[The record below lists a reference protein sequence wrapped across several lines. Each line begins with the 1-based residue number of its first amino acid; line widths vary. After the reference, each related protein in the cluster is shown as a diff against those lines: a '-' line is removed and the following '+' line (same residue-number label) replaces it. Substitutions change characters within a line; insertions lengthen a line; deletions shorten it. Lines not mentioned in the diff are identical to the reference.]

1 MLSNENNIKS
11 DSFIFGRLIKQLNN
25 IMDIR
30 FNRILK
36 QWDLTASQFYVLVYL
51 LDNQAT
57 AVNQKNLEDVF
68 HLKGPT
74 VTGIVNR
81 LVEKNFIKR
90 HTNCC
95 DRRVNYLVLTEKGHE
110 LEPIIFFEIDKLEK
124 ETLQGIT
131 KEQIDILDEVL
142 NQILQNI
149 MDD

>member
-1 MLSNENNIKS
+1 MLSNENKIKN
-11 DSFIFGRLIKQLNN
+11 DSFIFGRIIKQLNN

-36 QWDLTASQFYVLVYL
+36 QWDLTASQFYVIVYL

-57 AVNQKNLEDVF
+57 EVNQKNLEDVF

-81 LVEKNFIKR
+81 LVEKNFIIR
-90 HTNCC
+90 HTNCH
-95 DRRVNYLVLTEKGHE
+95 DRRVNYLVLTEKGRE
-110 LEPIIFFEIDKLEK
+110 LEPIIFFEIDRLEK

-131 KEQIDILDEVL
+131 NEQIDLLDGIL

>member
-1 MLSNENNIKS
+1 MLSNENKMKNE
-11 DSFIFGRLIKQLNN
+11 SFILGRIIKQLNN

-36 QWDLTASQFYVLVYL
+36 QWDLTASQFYVIVYL
-51 LDNQAT
+51 LDNQMSE
-57 AVNQKNLEDVF
+57 VNQKNLEEVF

-90 HTNCC
+90 RTDDH
-95 DRRVNYLVLTEKGHE
+95 DRRINYLVLTEKGRE
-110 LEPIIFFEIDKLEK
+110 LEPIMFFEIDRLEK

-131 KEQIDILDEVL
+131 KEQIDILDGIL